1 MGLLKIRY
9 IRGTQRSQR
18 IEALSDGVFAIVMTI
33 LVLELAIE
41 GKGSLADELLDMV
54 GSEIFQYFM
63 TFIIIGSFWLVQFY
77 QFRYIDRVDSV
88 LIWLNILFLATVAL
102 LPFSYSLLFRGEQEL
117 IAMRFYT
124 VNILSSLLL
133 LYIHWEWATRNRRLV
148 DGNIPSDE
156 VKLLKVLMGL
166 NIFSGL
172 LAIGVSFF
180 DYRLSLSVF
189 GVLALIVLGL
199 LVLLGGSFGEP
210 IKENQ

>member
-133 LYIHWEWATRNRRLV
+133 LYIHWEWATHNQRLV
-148 DGNIPSDE
+148 DRNIPSDE
-156 VKLLKVLMGL
+156 VRLLKVLMGL
-166 NIFSGL
+166 NIFSGF

-189 GVLALIVLGL
+189 GVLALMVLGL

-210 IKENQ
+210 IEEKF